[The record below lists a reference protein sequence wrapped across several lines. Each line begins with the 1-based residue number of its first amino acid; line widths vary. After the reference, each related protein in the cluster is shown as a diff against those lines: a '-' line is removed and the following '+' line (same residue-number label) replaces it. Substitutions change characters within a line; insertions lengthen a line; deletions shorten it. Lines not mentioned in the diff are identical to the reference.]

1 MGHVP
6 AAAGGYAMVA
16 AAPAVAAVERRTRAA
31 YRHLVRGRD
40 RPPCSEDHLA
50 VMAARR
56 RLRHL

>member
-1 MGHVP
+1 
-6 AAAGGYAMVA
+6 
-16 AAPAVAAVERRTRAA
+16 
-31 YRHLVRGRD
+31 VRGRD